1 MRISGW
7 SSDVYSSDLDG
18 RLPLRASPDG
28 RRWPCN
34 LPASER
40 YPASTPAAAL
50 TQSRICGRACNWFF
64 SHHPGSFAADI
75 IVGRPASGNYRG
87 SDRPGEDHERLVTR
101 AAPSRT
107 AAGAGIDDRRDG
119 RSDEHT
125 SELQSLM

>member
-87 SDRPGEDHERLVTR
+87 SDRPGERSEERRVGKECVRTCRSRWL
-101 AAPSRT
+101 PSHLKKKLRKT
-107 AAGAGIDDRRDG
+107 IK
-119 RSDEHT
+119 DEG
-125 SELQSLM
+125 